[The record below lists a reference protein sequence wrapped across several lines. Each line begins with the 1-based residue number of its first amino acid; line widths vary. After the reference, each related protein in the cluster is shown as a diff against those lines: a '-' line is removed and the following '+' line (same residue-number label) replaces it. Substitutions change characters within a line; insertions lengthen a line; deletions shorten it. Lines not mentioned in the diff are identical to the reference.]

1 VTYRAF
7 RLTHNVILSLLY
19 VLYRSFL
26 FSPMSTCTKAP
37 VTQPQYP
44 AGHCCLDSIPDFT
57 YNNHTWARSTTL
69 LFVEQPIGT
78 GFSYGSAFPDNEFD
92 VSCDLDAFLQN
103 FYRVFPHLAPYDFFV
118 MGESYAGM
126 FVPSVARY
134 FHLENKKAL
143 AEGNTDRIVVPL
155 KGASLGNGWIEAK
168 TQGPAVIDYSWWHGL
183 IDMPTRDALH
193 VAWENCMLIKNGES
207 GNQTLSPPF
216 HPFNIQDDCALMWG
230 VLAAAGNP
238 NAYDVTTWDPNVDQI
253 TFASEVF
260 YNNPLVKA
268 ALHAPDDIVWHGC
281 RQGGGRRRLHETD
294 EPTTSQHHL
303 HRKLYM
309 DNERPFSVVPYIADL
324 VDDGIPVVVY
334 NGDRDMTTNMVGTEL
349 ALNAMKWK
357 GMDQWLDAPRGLW
370 MVDGHQAGW
379 SKEYGNLFFVTVYNS
394 GHMVPYNVPGPAFDL
409 LNRLLNHSSF
419 MDIDLPQVRV
429 EPFKKIL
436 KKVSHHSKAVEE
448 VAQPLEST
456 ISMSGDG
463 FTGTDRSIGG
473 GASHL
478 HVAGVSIVSMIVGF
492 VLALLSVRRRNNHST
507 YQRVPNAVSLT
518 N

>member
-1 VTYRAF
+1 
-7 RLTHNVILSLLY
+7 
-19 VLYRSFL
+19 
-26 FSPMSTCTKAP
+26 
-37 VTQPQYP
+37 
-44 AGHCCLDSIPDFT
+44 LDAIPDFT

-69 LFVEQPIGT
+69 LFVEQPVGA
-78 GFSYGSAFPDNEFD
+78 GFSYGNKFPDNEFD
-92 VSCDLDAFLQN
+92 VSKDLDAFLQN
-103 FYRVFPHLAPYDFFV
+103 FYRVFPHLAPKDFFV

-126 FVPSVARY
+126 FVPSVARH
-134 FHLENKKAL
+134 FHLENKRAL
-143 AEGNTDRIVVPL
+143 KEGDTDRIPVPL

-183 IDMPTRDALH
+183 IDQPTRDALH
-193 VAWENCMLIKNGES
+193 VAWDNCMLIKHGDS
-207 GNQTLSPPF
+207 GNQTLPPPF

-268 ALHAPDDIVWHGC
+268 ALHAPDNIVWHGC
-281 RQGGGRRRLHETD
+281 REGGGRRRLAEGSAPH
-294 EPTTSQHHL
+294 QL
-303 HRKLYM
+303 HRRLYM

-349 ALNAMKWK
+349 SLNAMEWNGKDK
-357 GMDQWLDAPRGLW
+357 WLDAPRGLW

-379 SKEYGNLFFVTVYNS
+379 SKEYGNLYFVTVYNS
-394 GHMVPYNVPGPAFDL
+394 GHMVPYNVPSAAFDL

-429 EPFKKIL
+429 KAFKKIL
-436 KKVSHHSKAVEE
+436 KEPLYEYRYHHHSSKSVD
-448 VAQPLEST
+448 PLLENAMEPTVTMTTSSLSESL
-456 ISMSGDG
+456 SGG
-463 FTGTDRSIGG
+463 TGHW
-473 GASHL
+473 HL
-478 HVAGVSIVSMIVGF
+478 AGVSLISMVLGF
-492 VLALLSVRRRNNHST
+492 VIALVSVRRRPHNQ
-507 YQRVPNAVSLT
+507 YQRVPNAAVTLT
-518 N
+518 Y